1 MAPVADP
8 LPDSEVERVVV
19 VTAHPDDVDFGVAGT
34 VSTWTAAGIEVT
46 YCICTDGQ
54 AGGFDDELHRDRIPD
69 IRRAEQRTAA
79 AEAGVD
85 DVRFLGYV
93 DGELQAA
100 APMVRDISR
109 VIRDVRPQRVIT
121 HSPERDWQYLGRSHP
136 DHLAAGEATV
146 RAVYP
151 AARNPYAFPELR
163 HDGLQAWTVHDLW
176 LLGHPTSSH
185 AVDVTDTFELK
196 LAAILAHESQHPD
209 PALIEPRMRGFLGAN
224 AQRHGLP
231 EGRLAEAFFVV
242 RIL

>member
-34 VSTWTAAGIEVT
+34 VSTWTSAGIEVT

-100 APMVRDISR
+100 ALLVRDISR

-231 EGRLAEAFFVV
+231 EDRLAEAFFVV